1 MFSIPAVA
9 LVVFYFFV
17 VISIYLGLLSLR
29 GGVRFVRYLRTEP
42 GESYPAFTPFVSVF
56 LPLRGVDEGLRE
68 NLAAVFGQEYP
79 RYEVILVSD
88 SENDPAWPIV
98 AEARRSFA
106 GHGPPMQTVVAGR
119 ATDRG
124 QKVHN
129 LTVAVDRA
137 DAASE
142 VFAFVDSDAR
152 VNPAWLRSLVA
163 PLQDKA
169 IGATTGYRW
178 FVPLRGGLSSY
189 LRSVWNAAIAS
200 ALGADQKKNFC
211 WGGSTAIRR
220 STFKRCKV
228 LEHWRGTVSDD
239 FAITRALHSAELP
252 IKFVP
257 RCLTPSFEACS
268 ARELLEFT
276 TRQLKI
282 TRAYAPHLWKAV
294 LFGSAIFVLT
304 FFGGFGLVLARGVMH
319 LSIALPLALLLII
332 FVMGAI
338 KSYLRN
344 RAVAAIIGDA
354 RAKAPASAIAHV
366 TLWPAASALYLFNA
380 LAAVFSRR
388 INWRGITYEL
398 KSPPEAVIIEKQR
411 SEVRDQTSA

>member
-1 MFSIPAVA
+1 MSVL
-9 LVVFYFFV
+9 LVTFYFFAA
-17 VISIYLGLLSLR
+17 ISICLGLLSLR
-29 GGVRFVRYLRTEP
+29 GGVRFVRYLQAELAKD
-42 GESYPAFTPFVSVF
+42 YPEFTPFATVF
-56 LPLRGVDEGLRE
+56 FPLRGVDEGLKE
-68 NLAAVFGQEYP
+68 NVLAVFAQDYP
-79 RYEVILVSD
+79 NYELVFVSD
-88 SENDPAWPIV
+88 DKDDPAWPVIED
-98 AEARRSFA
+98 ARQSFSDEA
-106 GHGPPMQTVVAGR
+106 GPAMQTVVAGM
-119 ATDRG
+119 ALDRG

-129 LTVAVDRA
+129 LTLAVERA

-152 VNPAWLRSLVA
+152 VNPDWLRTLVA
-163 PLQDKA
+163 PLQDEA

-178 FVPLRGGLSSY
+178 FVPVRWGFSSY

-220 STFKRCKV
+220 STFAACKV

-239 FAITRALHSAELP
+239 FAITRALHQEGWP
-252 IKFVP
+252 IRFVP
-257 RCLTPSFEACS
+257 RCLTPTFEDCS

-282 TRAYAPHLWKAV
+282 TRAYAVHLWKAV
-294 LFGSAIFVLT
+294 LFGSVIFVLT
-304 FFGGFGLVLARGVMH
+304 FFGGLCLVLIRGALH
-319 LSIALPLALLLII
+319 FSIALPLALLLII
-332 FVMGAI
+332 WVMGAV

-354 RAKAPASAIAHV
+354 RAQAPALAIAHL
-366 TLWPAASALYLFNA
+366 TLWPAASALYLYNA
-380 LAAVFSRR
+380 LAALVSRR

-398 KSPPEAVIIEKQR
+398 KSPPEAVIIERQK
-411 SEVRDQTSA
+411 SEVRDQRSA